1 MKSIHLT
8 LQICIGL
15 NGILLIFLFF
25 MIFNFKETND
35 NNATINN
42 QDNFMKIGPNPSL
55 IILGV
60 KIFNWYRYIIL
71 QFIILCFQVTDTII
85 NQFASPIL
93 GFNIY
98 NPDKKVITEFTKI
111 QLQFYCQSMWFIN
124 NLKSALMLLVSISQ
138 IDIAISKVI
147 YNEIASIYTIRTL
160 INKKIFKNN
169 EDIITDDIITD
180 DIKIEENESLLN
192 VKNKF

>member
-1 MKSIHLT
+1 MQSIHSI

-15 NGILLIFLFF
+15 NAILLIFLFF
-25 MIFNFKETND
+25 MIINFKETVD
-35 NNATINN
+35 NSTNTTNTTNNINN
-42 QDNFMKIGPNPSL
+42 QDSFMNIGPNPSL

-60 KIFNWYRYIIL
+60 KISNWYRYLLL
-71 QFIILCFQVTDTII
+71 QLIILCFQVTDTII

-98 NPDKKVITEFTKI
+98 NPDKKVITEFTKF

-124 NLKSALMLLVSISQ
+124 SLKGALMLLVSISQ

-147 YNEIASIYTIRTL
+147 YNELAAIYTIRTL
-160 INKKIFKNN
+160 INKKIFKKP
-169 EDIITDDIITD
+169 EDIIND
-180 DIKIEENESLLN
+180 NESEPFIN
-192 VKNKF
+192 TET